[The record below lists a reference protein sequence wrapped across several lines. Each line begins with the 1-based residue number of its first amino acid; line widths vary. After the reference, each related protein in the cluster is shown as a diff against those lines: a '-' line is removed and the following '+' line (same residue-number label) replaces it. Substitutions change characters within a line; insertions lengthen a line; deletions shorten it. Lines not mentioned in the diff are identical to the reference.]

1 MGIFAVTRE
10 DGISVIE
17 IKNPPDVFGVAY
29 CTFSSL
35 ADAGI
40 DVDLILQTTSVGHCG
55 GIVFTVKDIEA
66 AHSEEV
72 LGSVFGDFP
81 NTEIIVKHN
90 AVKISI
96 SGVEMQGG
104 VGVAAKVLK
113 TLWREDIMI
122 IGISTSEIKISL
134 LIDESYA
141 SRAMKALLAEF
152 ELDAE

>member
-40 DVDLILQTTSVGHCG
+40 DVDLILQTTSVGHRG
-55 GIVFTVKDIEA
+55 GIVFTVKDRES

-72 LGSVFGDFP
+72 LGSVFSDFP
-81 NTEIIVKHN
+81 DTQIIVKNN

-113 TLWREDIMI
+113 TLWSEDITI

-134 LIDESYA
+134 LIDETYA
-141 SRAMKALLAEF
+141 SRAMKSLLAAF